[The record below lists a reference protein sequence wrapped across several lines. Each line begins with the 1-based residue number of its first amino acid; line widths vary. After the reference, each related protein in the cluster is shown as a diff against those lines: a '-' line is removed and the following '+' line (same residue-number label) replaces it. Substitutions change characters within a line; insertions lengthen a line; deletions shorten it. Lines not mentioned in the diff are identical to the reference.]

1 MKKKKFSFG
10 TVLKYFVLL
19 LILLCTIYPMYWMV
33 FAGTYSAAD
42 AFTFIFRL
50 LPGNQTFE
58 NYHLISV
65 SFNMFKVFE
74 NTIVVA
80 SVGTVLSLFVN
91 LLMGYALAKYD
102 FKYKK
107 AIFNS
112 FVVTMFVGGAAALIP
127 QFQVIV
133 KLGLYNNLLAII
145 LPTIYSTYTAFL
157 ARQTL
162 LDFPTELMQS
172 GRIDGCGEFRIFWS
186 LVLPNIKPVVATIAI
201 ITFMGYWNGYLWN
214 LIVTSTVD
222 KYTLQVALASIYP
235 KAGIWTYAPVKM
247 LGATISVLP
256 ILILFVSMQKHFINT
271 ITGAVKG

>member
-1 MKKKKFSFG
+1 MKTKNSIIQ
-10 TVLKYFVLL
+10 TTMKYTFLL

-42 AFTFIFRL
+42 VFTFIFRW
-50 LPGNQTFE
+50 LPGNQTIE
-58 NYHLISV
+58 NYRLIGL
-65 SFNMFKVFE
+65 SFNIFKVFE
-74 NTIVVA
+74 NTIFV
-80 SVGTVLSLFVN
+80 STVGTILSLFVN
-91 LLMGYALAKYD
+91 LMMGYALAKYD

-107 AIFNS
+107 AIFNV
-112 FVVTMFVGGAAALIP
+112 FVITMFLGGAAAMIP
-127 QFQVIV
+127 QFQIIV
-133 KLGLYNNLLAII
+133 KLGLYNKLLAII
-145 LPTIYSTYTAFL
+145 LPSVYSTYTAFL

-186 LVLPNIKPVVATIAI
+186 LVLPNIKPIVATISI

-235 KAGIWTYAPVKM
+235 KTGIWTYAHIKM

-256 ILILFVSMQKHFINT
+256 ILVLFVSMQKYFINT